1 MPGRQRLSRRTQ
13 AIGAAWRQP
22 RDIVYDPRGQPQ
34 AIGHEGLA
42 VAIVAA
48 PRARDVEQPA
58 SDVGFGDFTGILVFE
73 LMQAAAPAALAQRLP
88 FGARQFAQRQE
99 PGLLPQRTP
108 FASSAAIRR
117 ASLRERE
124 G

>member
-73 LMQAAAPAALAQRLP
+73 LVPAADRKSVVEGKSVAVRVDL
-88 FGARQFAQRQE
+88 G
-99 PGLLPQRTP
+99 G
-108 FASSAAIRR
+108 RR
-117 ASLRERE
+117 II
-124 G
+124 